1 MQKAATMMVL
11 VVAFGA
17 SAACAEIP
25 TKEVLAPKLMKL
37 SGMEEQIRQIPPQIL
52 SSLAEQKG
60 RLDTE
65 AYASFS
71 QAMRDAFSAEQIE
84 KSAVRQATTNLT
96 AETMQK
102 ALDWLESGL
111 GKKITSLEEAASTPH
126 AVQQIQT
133 LAGRLK
139 SAPLPPHRLELIQRL
154 DSVTQATDLSLS
166 ITETAMMAVA
176 TALDAIQP
184 KELQVGTDTLKK
196 QLEQQRPQL
205 RQDILSMTTA
215 AGLYVYQT
223 LSDVELDRYIEFL
236 ESAAGKQYQTG
247 MNAALKEALAEASER
262 AGKNL
267 ADAVRMLRMKEGA

>member
-11 VVAFGA
+11 VIASLA

-60 RLDTE
+60 QMPADT
-65 AYASFS
+65 YASFS
-71 QAMRDAFSAEQIE
+71 QAMRGAFSAEQIE
-84 KSAVRQATTNLT
+84 KSAVKQATANLT
-96 AETMQK
+96 VEIMQK

-111 GKKITSLEEAASTPH
+111 GRKITSLEEAASTPH
-126 AVQQIQT
+126 AVQQIQA

-139 SAPLPPHRLELIQRL
+139 SVSLPPHRLELIQRL
-154 DSVTQATDLSLS
+154 DSATQATDLSLS

-205 RQDILSMTTA
+205 RQNILSMTTA
-215 AGLYVYQT
+215 AGLFAYQT

-247 MNAALKEALAEASER
+247 MNAALKGALAEASER

-267 ADAVRMLRMKEGA
+267 ADAVRTLRMKEGA

>member
-11 VVAFGA
+11 VIAFWA
-17 SAACAEIP
+17 SAACAETP

-60 RLDTE
+60 QLPAE
-65 AYASFS
+65 AYVSFS

-84 KSAVRQATTNLT
+84 KSAVKQATTNLT
-96 AETMQK
+96 VEIMQK
-102 ALDWLESGL
+102 ALDWLESGP
-111 GKKITSLEEAASTPH
+111 GRKITSLEEAASTPQ
-126 AVQQIQT
+126 AAQQIQA

-139 SAPLPPHRLELIQRL
+139 SVPPPPHRLELIQRL
-154 DSVTQATDLSLS
+154 DSATQATDVSLS

-205 RQDILSMTTA
+205 RQNILYMTTA
-215 AGLYVYQT
+215 AGLYAYQT

-236 ESAAGKQYQTG
+236 ESAAGKKYQTG
-247 MNAALKEALAEASER
+247 MNSALKGALAEASER

-267 ADAVRMLRMKEGA
+267 ADAVKTLRMKKGA